1 MYKRRMETSTHKNT
15 QPKILVV
22 SGYTPPATNG
32 SGLMMFNLLSQFPAH
47 SLALVTEGLD
57 TNPAIA
63 HLVLPAPYYTYGDSL
78 TSFDI
83 KKEAKTALGTLKN
96 ILKKIPVIKTISSF
110 LFLVYLVRKIVN
122 KGLEAVEKESP
133 TMLVGY
139 SDVGANLIATYILHK
154 KTGIPFSLFFYD
166 MYKGNKLAF
175 PFRVAAYFF
184 EPKLLKEAKH
194 IFVMCDPLQEHY
206 QKKYNRNDITIIYNS
221 LLPENSTAQEKEISL
236 TTRDTLRIAYLGN
249 IYWAQEQ
256 ALLNLVKAI
265 KEITEIPV
273 ALTIY
278 TYNPKEHLSKLGI
291 HEDTTTHITKCL
303 PEEVSQV
310 LTMSDI
316 AFVGLS
322 FDTQY
327 PLLINTSSPGRLC
340 DFLRS
345 NTPIL
350 IHSPKNSFISMYAKK
365 NNFAYVVDEN
375 NVEKLKQEILTIA
388 TSKEESLR
396 KVKNAHITYEK
407 NHNARHNAVLYYNI
421 LTS

>member
-1 MYKRRMETSTHKNT
+1 METLTRKDLT
-15 QPKILVV
+15 PKILII

-32 SGLMMFNLLSQFPAH
+32 SGLMMFNLLSQFPPH

-57 TNPAIA
+57 KNPAIA

-83 KKEAKTALGTLKN
+83 KKEKQTILDTLKN
-96 ILKKIPVIKTISSF
+96 ILKRIPVIKTISSF
-110 LFLVYLVRKIVN
+110 LFLLYLIRKIVK
-122 KGLEAVEKESP
+122 KGLEAVAKESP

-166 MYKGNKLAF
+166 MYKGNKLSF

-184 EPKLLKEAKH
+184 EPRLIKVAKH
-194 IFVMCDPLQEHY
+194 IFVMCDPLQQHY

-221 LLPENSTAQEKEISL
+221 LLPENNTALEKGDLHTPGE
-236 TTRDTLRIAYLGN
+236 TLRIAYLGN

-256 ALLNLVKAI
+256 ALLNLAEVI
-265 KEITEIPV
+265 KEITEISIT
-273 ALTIY
+273 LTIY
-278 TYNPKEHLSKLGI
+278 TYNPKEHLSKMGI
-291 HEDTTTHITKCL
+291 HEDVSIHITKCL

-310 LTMSDI
+310 LAKSDI

-322 FDTQY
+322 FDTKY
-327 PLLINTSSPGRLC
+327 PQLINTSSPGRLC

-350 IHSPKNSFISMYAKK
+350 IHSPKESFISMYARK
-365 NNFAYVVDEN
+365 NDFAYVVDEN
-375 NVEKLKQEILTIA
+375 SVEKLKQEILTIA
-388 TSKEESLR
+388 NSKEGSLL
-396 KVKNAHITYEK
+396 KVDNAHKTYAQ
-407 NHNARHNAVLYYNI
+407 NHDAIRNAKLYYETLI
-421 LTS
+421 S